1 MMRVAV
7 LVDEADRRLG
17 KLTVAPSCFVI
28 RHQDATFV
36 RTDKVV
42 RLHHSHRA
50 LAVVFEQTEVYVRA
64 RLEAI

>member
-1 MMRVAV
+1 MMRPAV
-7 LVDEADRRLG
+7 LIDETDRRIG
-17 KLTVAPSCFVI
+17 KLMVGPACFVI

-50 LAVVFEQTEVYVRA
+50 MAVIFEQTEVYVRE
-64 RLEAI
+64 RLESI

>member
-7 LVDEADRRLG
+7 LVDEANRRLG
-17 KLTVAPSCFVI
+17 KLTVGPACFVI
-28 RHQDATFV
+28 RHADSTFV

-50 LAVVFEQTEVYVRA
+50 LAVVFEQCEVYTRKQ
-64 RLEAI
+64 LEPI

>member
-7 LVDEADRRLG
+7 LIDERERRLG
-17 KLTVAPSCFVI
+17 KLTVGPACFVI
-28 RHQDATFV
+28 RHGDATFV

-50 LAVVFEQTEVYVRA
+50 MAVIFEETPIYVRD
-64 RLEAI
+64 RLEQI